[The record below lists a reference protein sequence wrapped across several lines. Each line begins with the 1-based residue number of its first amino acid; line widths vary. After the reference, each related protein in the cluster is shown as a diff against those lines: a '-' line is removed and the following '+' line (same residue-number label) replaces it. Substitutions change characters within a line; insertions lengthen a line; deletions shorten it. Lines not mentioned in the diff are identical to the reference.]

1 MALQLDS
8 RENPKVKH
16 FAKLLSSGKYRQEQS
31 LFAIE
36 GARLCMDALQSG
48 ISIEELFYTEEA
60 AKKYETIISDLKQ
73 KALKSYQ
80 ISDGISKKMGDT
92 IRPQGVF
99 CICRML
105 DKPDDLVTIGTD
117 SRILALENIQD
128 PANLGAMLRTAE
140 AVGIGG
146 AICSAGCCDVYH
158 PKVLRASMGAVFRLP
173 IWREEKL
180 PERLGKLTQMG
191 ILTMAAVPNA
201 SAKPVTSLH
210 FDTGAVAVIGNEGNG
225 LTKETME
232 ACKVQVTIPMK
243 GRGESL
249 NASMAACILMWEML
263 R

>member
-1 MALQLDS
+1 MAFQLDS

-16 FAKLLSSGKYRQEQS
+16 FVKLLSSGKYRQEQG

-48 ISIEELFYTEEA
+48 IPIAELFYTQEA
-60 AKKYETIISDLKQ
+60 VKKYSAIITALEQ
-73 KALKSYQ
+73 KASKSYQ
-80 ISDGISKKMGDT
+80 ISDGIAKKMGDT
-92 IRPQGVF
+92 AHPQGVF
-99 CICRML
+99 CTCKML

-117 SRILALENIQD
+117 SRILAMENIQD

-140 AVGIGG
+140 AVGIGR
-146 AICSAGCCDVYH
+146 AICSAGCCDIYH

-173 IWREEKL
+173 IRREENL
-180 PERLGKLTQMG
+180 PETLEKLTQMG
-191 ILTMAAVPNA
+191 ILTMAAVPDA

-225 LTKETME
+225 LTKETIE

-243 GRGESL
+243 GRAESL